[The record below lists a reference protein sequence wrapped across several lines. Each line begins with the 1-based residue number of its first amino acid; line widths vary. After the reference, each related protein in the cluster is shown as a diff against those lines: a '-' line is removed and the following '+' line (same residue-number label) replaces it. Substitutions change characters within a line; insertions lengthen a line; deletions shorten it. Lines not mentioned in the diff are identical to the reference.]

1 MGLKGSGG
9 KQRKRQ
15 QRLSVGSADVTAGR
29 RRALSAA
36 AWRHSGAARAWRRSA
51 GSKAALDNFWK
62 STGGDFLLK
71 QGTDQI
77 NANMYSRGLGKSGA
91 DMKGL
96 ENYRSGLASTKLND
110 LLQNYF
116 GLAKLGLGAG
126 SLVTDAGQ
134 YSKGTGATQGSLGS
148 IMQGIGALAAF
159 I

>member
-1 MGLKGSGG
+1 LKGFGP
-9 KQRKRQ
+9 R
-15 QRLSVGSADVTAGR
+15 
-29 RRALSAA
+29 
-36 AWRHSGAARAWRRSA
+36 RRSA
-51 GSKAALDNFWK
+51 ASKAALDNFWK

-77 NANMYSRGLGKSGA
+77 NANMYSRGLGNPGA

-96 ENYRSGLASTKLND
+96 EDYRQGLASTKLND

-134 YSKGTGATQGSLGS
+134 YSKGKSSSDTGNLGKTL
-148 IMQGIGALAAF
+148 GGLLAF